1 MHNVI
6 KQMSKSAYNLA
17 QQILKH
23 QDDAA
28 DVLQDAVHVALSHDA
43 VPDHQGND
51 FKPWFFRVVRNK
63 AIDRFRQRKVHA
75 GDELDTVDVEMA
87 ESDTANNE
95 PSKQL
100 EQAQQAQALRA
111 AIETL
116 SFEHREIILL
126 RDFHGMSYD
135 DIAKVIGVAK
145 GSVMS
150 RLHRARLA
158 LKKAFEH
165 RY

>member
-6 KQMSKSAYNLA
+6 KQLSKSAFNLA

-28 DVLQDAVHVALSHDA
+28 DVLQDAVHVALSHDS
-43 VPDHQGND
+43 VPDHQGSD

-63 AIDRFRQRKVHA
+63 AIDKFRQRKVHA
-75 GDELDTVDVEMA
+75 VDEVDTDELETTTD
-87 ESDTANNE
+87 E
-95 PSKQL
+95 PSKHL
-100 EQAQQAQALRA
+100 EQAQQAQAVRA

-158 LKKAFEH
+158 LKKAFEKC
-165 RY
+165 Y

>member
-1 MHNVI
+1 LHNVI
-6 KQMSKSAYNLA
+6 KQMSKSAFNLA

-28 DVLQDAVHVALSHDA
+28 DVLQDAVHVALSHDS

-63 AIDRFRQRKVHA
+63 AIDKFRQRKVHA
-75 GDELDTVDVEMA
+75 VDELDTVDVEMA
-87 ESDTANNE
+87 ELETANNE

-116 SFEHREIILL
+116 SFEL
-126 RDFHGMSYD
+126 
-135 DIAKVIGVAK
+135 
-145 GSVMS
+145 
-150 RLHRARLA
+150 
-158 LKKAFEH
+158 
-165 RY
+165 

>member
-6 KQMSKSAYNLA
+6 KQMSKSAFNLA

-28 DVLQDAVHVALSHDA
+28 DVLQDAVHVALSHDS
-43 VPDHQGND
+43 VPDHQGSD

-63 AIDRFRQRKVHA
+63 AIDKFRQRKVHA
-75 GDELDTVDVEMA
+75 VDEVDTDELETTTD
-87 ESDTANNE
+87 E

-100 EQAQQAQALRA
+100 EQVQQAAALRA

-158 LKKAFEH
+158 LKKAFELL
-165 RY
+165 Y